1 MVVTQLT
8 SLHKSGT
15 HKSGTDLFIPSYRWL
30 PRLSMLDAAPKN
42 VFNLVNKTPTPRQL
56 STLHGCPDQPPLA
69 FRYRRRQKHPV
80 IQRLFAMAFRKTS
93 RN

>member
-1 MVVTQLT
+1 
-8 SLHKSGT
+8 
-15 HKSGTDLFIPSYRWL
+15 
-30 PRLSMLDAAPKN
+30 MLDAAPKN

-80 IQRLFAMAFRKTS
+80 
-93 RN
+93 